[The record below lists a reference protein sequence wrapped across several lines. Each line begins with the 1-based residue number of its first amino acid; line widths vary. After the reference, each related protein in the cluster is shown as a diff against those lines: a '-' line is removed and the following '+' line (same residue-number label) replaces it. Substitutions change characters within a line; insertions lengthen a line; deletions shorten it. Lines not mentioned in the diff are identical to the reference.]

1 MLSDKIFLIRQQLNY
16 SQEKFAEKLGIS
28 RQAVQRWEN
37 GAAVPDLDNMINI
50 AKIFNVSLDWLNDLS
65 DHRTTDEMRHQD
77 GPIPSYQDMAQ
88 WEAYGADLMTDF
100 KQALDEGRD
109 VESLRE
115 IVGAV
120 CKYKE
125 DADKEE
131 LADTIYRIMYHA
143 PQRQDYPYREPNDI
157 ATIRLLRPANRPCC
171 NASLPDE
178 SVLRDKL
185 TAAWRGRV
193 CGCMLGLPIE
203 CIRTFEL
210 WPFLQ
215 ATDNWPLHR
224 YITSADVQHPIA
236 DTIGFPLRSRTYAD
250 MLTDGFMGDD
260 DTNYTFMASYIID
273 RWGRAFTSN
282 NVCDAWKHTQVMYAY
297 ATAEKVAYRNMIA
310 GYYAPGCALYK
321 NPFREW
327 IGAQIRG
334 DYFGYINPGDPETAA
349 EMAWRDARISHVKNG
364 IYGEMF
370 SAAMNAA
377 AMVTDSVEEVVLSG
391 MAQIPSTSRLY
402 AGLSAVLDAFRE
414 GEDWDTFLTGF
425 LKRYNELD
433 PHDAV
438 HTIPNAMLVAAALLW
453 GGGDFSRTVCL
464 AVQGTF
470 DTACNGA
477 TAGSVVGMMVGTQ
490 GIDRQWTDPIGDS
503 VYTSVYRRRVTTDE
517 FVSMMLRHIG
527 LKNDGGC
534 DKRGDLS

>member
-1 MLSDKIFLIRQQLNY
+1 MLSDKIFLIRQQYNY
-16 SQEKFAEKLGIS
+16 SQEKFAEKLGLS
-28 RQAVQRWEN
+28 RQAIQRWES
-37 GAAVPDLDNMINI
+37 GAAMPDLDNMINI

-65 DHRTTDEMRHQD
+65 DHRTSNEMRHQE
-77 GPIPSYQDMAQ
+77 GPIPSYQDLDR
-88 WEAYGADLMTDF
+88 WIVYGSDLLNDF
-100 KQALDEGRD
+100 RQALDEGRD

-115 IVGAV
+115 IVEAISE
-120 CKYKE
+120 YKD

-131 LADTIYRIMYHA
+131 LADTIYKIMYHA
-143 PQRQDYPYREPNDI
+143 PMRQDYPYREPNDI
-157 ATIRLLRPANRPCC
+157 AAIRLLRTREKTCFT
-171 NASLPDE
+171 ASLPDE
-178 SVLRDKL
+178 DVLRDKL

-193 CGCMLGLPIE
+193 CGCMLGQPIE
-203 CIRTFEL
+203 CIKTYEL
-210 WPFLQ
+210 WPLLQ

-224 YITSADVQHPIA
+224 YITSTDVQHSIA
-236 DTIGFPLRSRTYAD
+236 NTIEFPLRTRTYAD

-260 DTNYTFMASYIID
+260 DINYTFMAAYVID
-273 RWGRAFTSN
+273 RYGRDFTSN

-310 GYYAPGCALYK
+310 GYTAPGCALYK

-334 DYFGYINPGDPETAA
+334 DYFGYINPGDPESAA

-391 MAQIPSTSRLY
+391 MSQIPSTSRLY
-402 AGLSAVLDAFRE
+402 EGLSTVLKAYHA
-414 GEDWDTFLTGF
+414 GEDWDTFLSAF

-433 PHDAV
+433 PHDFV

-453 GGGDFSRTVCL
+453 GEGDFSKTICL
-464 AVQGTF
+464 AVQGAF
-470 DTACNGA
+470 DTDCNGA
-477 TAGSVVGMMVGTQ
+477 TAGSVIGMMVGTK
-490 GIDRQWTDPIGDS
+490 GIDTKWTDPIGDR
-503 VYTSVYRRRVTTDE
+503 VYTTVYNRSFSTDE
-517 FVSMMLRHIG
+517 FVGMMLQHIN
-527 LKNDGGC
+527 LKNEGNVQ
-534 DKRGDLS
+534 